1 MKDDS
6 FDCTLIAHLR
16 IFLLFYRLLYC
27 LILPENRLF
36 FGIWKVVEIE
46 MEDGSEVEFAILD
59 EFEMETEKFVLLGE
73 IEGDNINTDP
83 DGMLFM
89 KAIMDESCEEDEVI
103 LNVIEDPE
111 KYSAVV
117 DFYAELD

>member
-1 MKDDS
+1 MGIEENEEMDE
-6 FDCTLIAHLR
+6 FDTVTL
-16 IFLLFYRLLYC
+16 
-27 LILPENRLF
+27 
-36 FGIWKVVEIE
+36 E

-73 IEGDNINTDP
+73 IEGDNINTDS

-103 LNVIEDPE
+103 LNVI
-111 KYSAVV
+111 
-117 DFYAELD
+117 

>member
-1 MKDDS
+1 MGIEENEEMDE
-6 FDCTLIAHLR
+6 FDTVTL
-16 IFLLFYRLLYC
+16 
-27 LILPENRLF
+27 
-36 FGIWKVVEIE
+36 E

-83 DGMLFM
+83 DCMLFM

>member
-1 MKDDS
+1 MGIEENEEMDE
-6 FDCTLIAHLR
+6 FDTVTL
-16 IFLLFYRLLYC
+16 
-27 LILPENRLF
+27 
-36 FGIWKVVEIE
+36 E

-59 EFEMETEKFVLLGE
+59 EKFVLLGE

>member
-1 MKDDS
+1 
-6 FDCTLIAHLR
+6 
-16 IFLLFYRLLYC
+16 
-27 LILPENRLF
+27 
-36 FGIWKVVEIE
+36 
-46 MEDGSEVEFAILD
+46 
-59 EFEMETEKFVLLGE
+59 
-73 IEGDNINTDP
+73 
-83 DGMLFM
+83 M

>member
-1 MKDDS
+1 MGIEENEEMDE
-6 FDCTLIAHLR
+6 FDTVTL
-16 IFLLFYRLLYC
+16 
-27 LILPENRLF
+27 
-36 FGIWKVVEIE
+36 E

-89 KAIMDESCEEDEVI
+89 KAINQ
-103 LNVIEDPE
+103 L
-111 KYSAVV
+111 AV
-117 DFYAELD
+117 

>member
-1 MKDDS
+1 MGIEENEEMDE
-6 FDCTLIAHLR
+6 FDTVTL
-16 IFLLFYRLLYC
+16 
-27 LILPENRLF
+27 
-36 FGIWKVVEIE
+36 E

-73 IEGDNINTDP
+73 IKGDNINTDP

-89 KAIMDESCEEDEVI
+89 KTIMDESCEEDEVI